1 MFIAKSSFTEL
12 NITAQMKKLI
22 EFSDRYHQTSNIAKT
37 VRSLL
42 RVPENECPRI
52 INKAIFNIYVIGS
65 AMVLYDCLPL

>member
-1 MFIAKSSFTEL
+1 
-12 NITAQMKKLI
+12 MKKLI

-65 AMVLYDCLPL
+65 DMVLYDCLPL

>member
-1 MFIAKSSFTEL
+1 
-12 NITAQMKKLI
+12 MKKLI

-37 VRSLL
+37 VRSLQ

-65 AMVLYDCLPL
+65 AMVLYDWLPL

>member
-1 MFIAKSSFTEL
+1 
-12 NITAQMKKLI
+12 MKKLI

-37 VRSLL
+37 VRSLQ

-52 INKAIFNIYVIGS
+52 INKATFNIYVIGS

>member
-65 AMVLYDCLPL
+65 AMILYGWLPL